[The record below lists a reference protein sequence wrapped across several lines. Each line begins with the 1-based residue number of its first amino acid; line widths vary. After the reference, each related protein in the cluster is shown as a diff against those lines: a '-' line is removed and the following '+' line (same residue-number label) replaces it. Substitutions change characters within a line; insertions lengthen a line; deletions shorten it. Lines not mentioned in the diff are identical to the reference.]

1 MGVEKTHFFICLI
14 SPLVTKLQSKSSS
27 TQIGKRRIELN
38 LQSIKYFPTMKGFLI
53 AFLLLASVF
62 FLPSSTL
69 ARQLYETEAVDATPV
84 ARRTGDPSK
93 SAIKCD
99 PGKPY
104 GECQKPIKAPKRQC
118 PGYKQSC

>member
-1 MGVEKTHFFICLI
+1 
-14 SPLVTKLQSKSSS
+14 
-27 TQIGKRRIELN
+27 
-38 LQSIKYFPTMKGFLI
+38 MKGFLI

-69 ARQLYETEAVDATPV
+69 ARQLYEKAVDATPV
-84 ARRTGDPSK
+84 TRRTGDPSK
-93 SAIKCD
+93 STIKCD